1 MLRIKIKKALLHL
14 AISATFIAML
24 LCIIFFIWYP
34 SPFLESSGLKE
45 ILLIVLAIDLI
56 LGPILTLIV
65 YKPNKPS
72 LKFDISFIVTIQ
84 LLALG
89 YGVYTI
95 HQGHPVYVTYTVDR
109 FTIINFKDSA
119 LEKIQDPTL
128 QTSGLWKP
136 KFVYVELPTD
146 PKEIDKITFEVLS
159 GKPDVD
165 ARPEYY
171 KPFEKYKE
179 SVLKGGINPQKLLA
193 NSKNQN
199 ILNQFLKKHGKKVEN
214 YAFLPLSGKDSDVL
228 WVWDISTKS
237 PVSTLAINPWSL

>member
-1 MLRIKIKKALLHL
+1 MLKIKIKKALLHL

-24 LCIIFFIWYP
+24 LCTIFFIWYP

-72 LKFDISFIVTIQ
+72 LKFDISCIVTIQ
-84 LLALG
+84 LIALG

-95 HQGHPVYVTYTVDR
+95 HQGHPVYVAYTVDR
-109 FTIINFKDSA
+109 FTTITFKDVPLNQIKTPSV
-119 LEKIQDPTL
+119 QS
-128 QTSGLWKP
+128 SGLWKP
-136 KFVYVELPTD
+136 KFVYVQLPTN
-146 PKEIDKITFEVLS
+146 PEELEQLTFEVLS

-171 KPFEKYKE
+171 KPFEQHKE
-179 SVLKGGINPQKLLA
+179 SVLKKGIDPQKILADSKSKKLLD
-193 NSKNQN
+193 
-199 ILNQFLKKHGKKVEN
+199 QFLKDHGKKAED
-214 YAFLPLSGKDSDVL
+214 YAYLPLSGKNADIL
-228 WVWDISTKS
+228 WVWDISKGG
-237 PVSTLAINPWSL
+237 PIGTLEINPWRL